1 MAVSELNLQRVFPLP
16 RRKSRE
22 KRETPQDRRLIVFWF
37 VCFFPRSSL
46 SMLQE
51 DGLKWT
57 AHPLLTSFQL
67 SPSSRN
73 GKITRALGLNW
84 QRGRKHGTVLNGKY
98 SGSKQVCRGNHT
110 GICVRQSGNVY
121 IKGSKSGEKEIQA
134 HGYPQIWRGTSA
146 IQCLASVWDAGMG
159 SFIVPTR
166 W

>member
-1 MAVSELNLQRVFPLP
+1 MAVSELNLLRVFPLP
-16 RRKSRE
+16 RRRSRE
-22 KRETPQDRRLIVFWF
+22 KRQTPTRQKTHCFL
-37 VCFFPRSSL
+37 VCLFFPRSSL

-51 DGLKWT
+51 YGLKWA

-67 SPSSRN
+67 SPNSRN

-84 QRGRKHGTVLNGKY
+84 QRGRKHETVLNGKY

-121 IKGSKSGEKEIQA
+121 IKSSKSGEKEVQA
-134 HGYPQIWRGTSA
+134 HGCPPIWRGIAA
-146 IQCLASVWDAGMG
+146 IQCLASVWDAGVG
-159 SFIVPTR
+159 SCIVPPR